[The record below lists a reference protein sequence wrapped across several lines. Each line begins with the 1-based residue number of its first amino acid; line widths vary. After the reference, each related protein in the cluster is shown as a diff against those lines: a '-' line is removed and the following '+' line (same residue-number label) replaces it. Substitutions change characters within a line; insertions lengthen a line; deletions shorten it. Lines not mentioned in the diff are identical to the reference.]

1 MTNDASRTGGVLA
14 VKGVVVTERDVN
26 LLCDLLC
33 YGAMLP
39 VHLQALF
46 FPECSRRRMNQRLRQ
61 LCDAGLVL
69 RRPMPLGLGG
79 ALPHADASWSVPL
92 VYRLGGA
99 GAPLVAARLGW
110 DIADVRRLVR
120 AGTPTAIAHTLA
132 VVSLRVRAERAVQER
147 NAAGAEGQLR
157 LAFLPERLV
166 RHGYQ
171 VRAPGGR
178 WREEVYKPDA
188 LLRFRFGASAETL
201 FAVEADLGHT
211 SSSEWKRKME
221 IAVRYRR
228 SGLFQK
234 RYGATGFLTLVC
246 TTGGRRLAN
255 LRRLFEASLKPE
267 DAAAF
272 GVATLAD
279 IAARGPLDADWHVP
293 GWATPL
299 ALEAWANM
307 RGGLGGGINT

>member
-1 MTNDASRTGGVLA
+1 MTSDASRTGGALA
-14 VKGVVVTERDVN
+14 VKGVVVTERDVD
-26 LLCDLLC
+26 LLCDLLY

-39 VHLQALF
+39 AHLQALF

-79 ALPHADASWSVPL
+79 ALPPGDAPRGVPL
-92 VYRLGGA
+92 VYRLAGA

-110 DIADVRRLVR
+110 DVADVRHLVR

-132 VVSLRVRAERAVQER
+132 IVSLRVRAECAIRER
-147 NAAGAEGQLR
+147 NEAGKGPVSLE
-157 LAFLPERLV
+157 FLPERLI

-188 LLRFRFGASAETL
+188 LLRFGFRQSTRTFFFAE
-201 FAVEADLGHT
+201 VDLGHT
-211 SSSEWKRKME
+211 SSSEWKKKAE

-234 RYGATGFLTLVC
+234 RYGAAGFFTLVC
-246 TTGGRRLAN
+246 TTGERRLAN
-255 LRRLFEASLKPE
+255 LRQLLAASLEPE

-279 IAARGPLDADWHVP
+279 IAARGPLDAGWHVP
-293 GWATPL
+293 GWEFPL
-299 ALEAWANM
+299 LLEAWAAM
-307 RGGLGGGINT
+307 RGDLEGGINT

>member
-1 MTNDASRTGGVLA
+1 MTSDASRTGGVLA
-14 VKGVVVTERDVN
+14 MKGAAVTERDVD

-79 ALPHADASWSVPL
+79 ALPPADAPCGVPL
-92 VYRLGGA
+92 VYRLGGS

-110 DIADVRRLVR
+110 DVADVRRLVR

-132 VVSLRVRAERAVQER
+132 IVSLRVRAERAIRER
-147 NAAGAEGQLR
+147 NEAGAEGPPR
-157 LAFLPERLV
+157 LEFLPERLV

-188 LLRFRFGASAETL
+188 LLRFGFGQSTRTFFFAE
-201 FAVEADLGHT
+201 VDLGHT
-211 SSSEWKRKME
+211 SSSEWKKKAE

-234 RYGATGFLTLVC
+234 RYGAAGFFTLIC
-246 TTGGRRLAN
+246 TTGERRLAN
-255 LRRLFEASLKPE
+255 LRRLLEASLEPE

-272 GVATLAD
+272 GMATLAD

-293 GWATPL
+293 GRATPL
-299 ALEAWANM
+299 ALEAWSPM
-307 RGGLGGGINT
+307 LGGLEGGTTT